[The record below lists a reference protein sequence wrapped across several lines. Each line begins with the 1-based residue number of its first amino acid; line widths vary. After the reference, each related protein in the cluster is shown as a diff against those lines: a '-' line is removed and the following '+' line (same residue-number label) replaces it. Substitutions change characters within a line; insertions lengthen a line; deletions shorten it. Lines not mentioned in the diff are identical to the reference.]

1 MNLAFLVGFRAS
13 GKTTLGKALNGWKGL
28 QFLDLDAEIERRLG
42 QSILEFVDAQGIE
55 AFRSLEG
62 TFLREILECQGIAY
76 NLPASTV
83 SDPEWKSV
91 SGSAAASGLGYDL
104 GLGAKPLLVALG
116 GGVVDGQE
124 SFDLLKSCPFP
135 KILLSVSPETLW
147 QRLEPYPDRRK
158 IGKLQTFSDL
168 ERLFQKRAP
177 RWKEIATHSLENQ
190 DISQG
195 LLGLKKILGSVWQ
208 AAL

>member
-1 MNLAFLVGFRAS
+1 MKLAFLVGFRAS
-13 GKTTLGKALNGWKGL
+13 GKTTLGQALKGWNGL
-28 QFLDLDAEIERRLG
+28 QFLDLDAEIERRVG
-42 QSILEFVDAQGIE
+42 QSILGFVDAQGIE
-55 AFRSLEG
+55 AFRSLEAKL
-62 TFLREILECQGIAY
+62 LREILECQADAAS
-76 NLPASTV
+76 LSSSTV
-83 SDPEWKSV
+83 SGSDLNPVLAPET
-91 SGSAAASGLGYDL
+91 
-104 GLGAKPLLVALG
+104 KPLLVALG

-147 QRLEPYPDRRK
+147 QRLEPHPDRRK

-177 RWKEIATHSLENQ
+177 RWKEIATHTLENQ